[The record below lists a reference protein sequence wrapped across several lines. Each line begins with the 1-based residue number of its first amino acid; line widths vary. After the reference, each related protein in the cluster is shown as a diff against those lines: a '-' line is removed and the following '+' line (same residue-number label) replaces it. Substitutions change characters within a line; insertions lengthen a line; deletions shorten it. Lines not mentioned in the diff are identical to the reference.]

1 MRRTVFT
8 RTTSSKNLTKLY
20 LLLYLLIRIIRK
32 RRIKRRAFLCFYI
45 LLTPG
50 RNSTPD
56 PSLLGTKSQ
65 IDAPSTQSRSNS
77 GSLSNTILAVSMS
90 TAAVNPQQSLVLLLL
105 LLLLVLLLLLC
116 FSLPPTLRL
125 LLLLLLLLLFLRL
138 PMFFCRVST
147 ISSSSTLKVSSIKK
161 FISSLVKCGFVCL

>member
-1 MRRTVFT
+1 MRRTVHVL
-8 RTTSSKNLTKLY
+8 TSSKNLTKLY
-20 LLLYLLIRIIRK
+20 LII
-32 RRIKRRAFLCFYI
+32 RRIKRIAFLFFYI

-90 TAAVNPQQSLVLLLL
+90 TAAVNPQQSLVLPFLLLL
-105 LLLLVLLLLLC
+105 LLLLVLLLLLLC
-116 FSLPPTLRL
+116 FSLPTLR
-125 LLLLLLLLLFLRL
+125 LLLLLFLRL
-138 PMFFCRVST
+138 PFFCVST
-147 ISSSSTLKVSSIKK
+147 ISSSSTLNECTRIAHGA
-161 FISSLVKCGFVCL
+161 FFHA